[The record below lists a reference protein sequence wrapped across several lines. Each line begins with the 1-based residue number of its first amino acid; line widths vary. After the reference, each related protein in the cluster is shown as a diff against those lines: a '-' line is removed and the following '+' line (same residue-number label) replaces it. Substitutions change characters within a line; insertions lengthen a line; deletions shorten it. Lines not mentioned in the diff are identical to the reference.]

1 MSDGVYMIRDDN
13 TLVEMRSSPFES
25 EELLQRLL
33 ATHPSLIA
41 GDAVDPNH
49 PRRWLLIA
57 REQAVPGEEG
67 GSGRWSLDH
76 LFVDQDGVPTLVE
89 VKRASDTRGR
99 REVVAQMLDYAANG
113 VVYWPID
120 AIKQQFERT
129 CASGERDA
137 DEALREHLGRPDADL
152 NEFWRNVDVNL
163 RAGRIRM
170 VFIADVIYPELKR
183 IVEFLNEQMSPAE
196 VIALEIK
203 HYTGQGLRTLVPR
216 LIGRTAEAERRKSTR
231 SSSTTDSPR
240 PELNPEEWFAKLTE
254 QRGAGETAVA
264 RAVYDWW
271 VARGGKYEI
280 TTAQKPSMIVKLE
293 HEHGHCW
300 PSIMRTNGRVTTAL
314 CYVMRSAPFD
324 AVEARREVLETLQRT
339 FGQRYGERAVDGEPY
354 VPLALLQEPAELEK
368 LFAIWQSMIDRIRA
382 GA

>member
-1 MSDGVYMIRDDN
+1 MTDGVFIVRNDN

-25 EELLQRLL
+25 EDLLQELL

-41 GDAVDPNH
+41 GDAVDPSN

-57 REQAVPGEEG
+57 REQGVPGEEG
-67 GSGRWSLDH
+67 GAGRWSLDH

-113 VVYWPID
+113 VVYWPVEVIR
-120 AIKQQFERT
+120 QQFERT
-129 CASGERDA
+129 CAARERDA
-137 DEALREHLGRPDADL
+137 DEALREHLGRIDVDL
-152 NEFWRNVDVNL
+152 DEFWRKVDVNL

-170 VFIADVIYPELKR
+170 VFVADVIYSELKR
-183 IVEFLNEQMSPAE
+183 IVEFLNAQMSPAE

-216 LIGRTAEAERRKSTR
+216 LFGRTAEAERRKNFST
-231 SSSTTDSPR
+231 SSKDSPR
-240 PELNPEEWFAKLTE
+240 PRLSYEEWFTQFAEL
-254 QRGAGETAVA
+254 RGREEAGVA
-264 RAVYDWW
+264 RTIYDWW
-271 VARGGKYEI
+271 VARGGVYEV
-280 TTAQKPSMIVKLE
+280 TSAQKPSMIVKFV
-293 HEHGHCW
+293 HEGGHCW
-300 PSIMRTNGRVTTAL
+300 PSIMRSNGRVTTAL
-314 CYVMRSAPFD
+314 CYVMSSAPFN

-354 VPLALLQEPAELEK
+354 VPLALLQEPAELAK

-382 GA
+382 RT